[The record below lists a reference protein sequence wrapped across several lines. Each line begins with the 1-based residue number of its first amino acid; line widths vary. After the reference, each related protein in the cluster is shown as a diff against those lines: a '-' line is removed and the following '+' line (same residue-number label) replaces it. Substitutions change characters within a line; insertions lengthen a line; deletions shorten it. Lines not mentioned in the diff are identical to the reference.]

1 MKVQEIKELR
11 DEVKDM
17 AIKIAII
24 QQELLTIKNNH
35 LFHVEKS
42 MNKLEKM
49 CFWFFGIVICQMLY
63 FIWETIG

>member
-24 QQELLTIKNNH
+24 QSELLSIKNNN
-35 LFHVEKS
+35 LAHV
-42 MNKLEKM
+42 
-49 CFWFFGIVICQMLY
+49 
-63 FIWETIG
+63 

>member
-24 QQELLTIKNNH
+24 QQELLTIKNNST
-35 LFHVEKS
+35 VYVY
-42 MNKLEKM
+42 MKLIK
-49 CFWFFGIVICQMLY
+49 LLLN
-63 FIWETIG
+63 